1 MRARDVRAIA
11 FCVVTTLAVLAG
23 LTLALHSYLAA
34 IALTVAYDAW
44 LLTRP
49 RMLRVMR
56 RLRGD
61 PDWSGYFDNGGPQR
75 RSEKFSA
82 GAREPA
88 GTASP
93 HRPGAPP

>member
-11 FCVVTTLAVLAG
+11 FCVATTALLLIALLFFLHRVVVAAG
-23 LTLALHSYLAA
+23 
-34 IALTVAYDAW
+34 LTVAYAAF

-49 RMLRVMR
+49 RMIRVMR
-56 RLRGD
+56 RLNGE